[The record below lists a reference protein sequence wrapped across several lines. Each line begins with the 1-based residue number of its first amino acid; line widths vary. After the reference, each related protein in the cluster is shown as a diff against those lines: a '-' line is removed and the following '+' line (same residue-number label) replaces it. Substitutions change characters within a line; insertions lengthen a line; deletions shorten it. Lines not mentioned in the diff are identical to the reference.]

1 MCEVIH
7 LKVSKTQVSRLLL
20 LFLNSWSH
28 PAFISRA
35 LKSWSH
41 APEKVSP
48 VIEIFLAGRVNPV
61 IFGTYFI
68 QDSRDPQVF
77 LSQWC
82 DSYAQTWIVF
92 MRFQVAKLGAID
104 QSWTS
109 GEESRIWYRLLLRLG
124 FFQLFLL
131 KFLKP
136 TWGSDMVRTLNF
148 EFFFC
153 TRNSKKVDA
162 IYIFDRAERGLLT
175 PKVRKYHCL

>member
-1 MCEVIH
+1 MIH
-7 LKVSKTQVSRLLL
+7 LKVSKTQESRLLL
-20 LFLNSWSH
+20 LFLHSWSH

-48 VIEIFLAGRVNPV
+48 VIEIFLAGRANPV

-68 QDSRDPQVF
+68 QDSRDPQVY

-82 DSYAQTWIVF
+82 GSYAQTWIVF

-109 GEESRIWYRLLLRLG
+109 GEESRIWYRLILRLG

-131 KFLKP
+131 KILKP

-148 EFFFC
+148 KFFLH
-153 TRNSKKVDA
+153 TKEQKGGRNL
-162 IYIFDRAERGLLT
+162 YIWMIT
-175 PKVRKYHCL
+175 